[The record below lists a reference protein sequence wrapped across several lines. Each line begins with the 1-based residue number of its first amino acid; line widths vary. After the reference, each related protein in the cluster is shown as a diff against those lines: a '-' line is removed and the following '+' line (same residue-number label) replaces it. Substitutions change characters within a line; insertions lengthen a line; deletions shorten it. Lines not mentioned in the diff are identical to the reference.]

1 VIPDAK
7 THARNGGLA
16 KNKKPEKQVYHARE
30 VEFQLVQNEAGEW
43 YLQFGGSESLFPATD
58 VEVALWLRVKKL
70 EEMIANG

>member
-1 VIPDAK
+1 M
-7 THARNGGLA
+7 
-16 KNKKPEKQVYHARE
+16 
-30 VEFQLVQNEAGEW
+30 EFQLVQSEAGEW